1 MLSPRNIVSPR
12 QWRLRKKKKN
22 SKMDS
27 RFPEKSVSC
36 RDVRE
41 QSEVS
46 SLRHKFIEKR
56 PNLWELSSSRHRK
69 IRRKGS
75 REDEKIEKIELGE
88 SKLPEVQRAMTMKF
102 SDKNKAR
109 NSCYYSSTTSD
120 SEYLPRLPKNKVN
133 ISKLPLSKYN
143 ESYDDYDS
151 DFSSSSS
158 VSSFVHLDSKNRRKS
173 LADEPRPEL
182 RKASALKSL
191 MLQDMREKIDRDIIF
206 RETSN
211 SSVIELKTEPEI
223 PSAMKNLLTLRVK
236 QEAATDLQISMW
248 KMKTRDFGDVD
259 WENFINEYHHVV
271 IDRSSKYAFIE
282 TSKLVRVY

>member
-12 QWRLRKKKKN
+12 RQWRLRKQKKN

-27 RFPEKSVSC
+27 RFSEKSTSC
-36 RDVRE
+36 RDIRE

-46 SLRHKFIEKR
+46 SHRRKFIEKR
-56 PNLWELSSSRHRK
+56 PSLWELSNSRHRTTANKK
-69 IRRKGS
+69 IHRKGS
-75 REDEKIEKIELGE
+75 RGQEKIEEVELKE
-88 SKLPEVQRAMTMKF
+88 SKHPEVQRAMTMKF
-102 SDKNKAR
+102 SDKSASR
-109 NSCYYSSTTSD
+109 NGYCYSSTTSD
-120 SEYLPRLPKNKVN
+120 SEYLPRLPKL
-133 ISKLPLSKYN
+133 SLPNCEETY
-143 ESYDDYDS
+143 E
-151 DFSSSSS
+151 SSSSS
-158 VSSFVHLDSKNRRKS
+158 SASSFVHLGRESRV
-173 LADEPRPEL
+173 DEPQPEL

-191 MLQDMREKIDRDIIF
+191 MLQDMRKKIDKDIIF

-211 SSVIELKTEPEI
+211 SSVVELRTEPEV
-223 PSAMKNLLTLRVK
+223 PLAMKNLLTLRVK